1 MHYDFSPNERLLNIL
16 AVLDA
21 LQKLHADSDTAACGM
36 WQREIER
43 QLGNL
48 NDAVMD
54 MRPVPTTGADG
65 ET

>member
-1 MHYDFSPNERLLNIL
+1 MPYEFSPDERLMNIL
-16 AVLDA
+16 AVLEA
-21 LQKLHADSDTAACGM
+21 LQKLHADSDTTACGM

-54 MRPVPTTGADG
+54 MRPVTHEAAP
-65 ET
+65 